1 MRVDARKPMLAVQ
14 LCPNDHPPF
23 LDVCMGHAQALT
35 LCGYR
40 VRTFFF
46 ASEGGAASTGGAAYH
61 RRGGPL
67 APGESLE
74 VVAADG
80 VAEALGAERPELLV
94 AHRYRGY
101 RAGIHLARRLHIANH
116 IAVAHEF
123 GFFARARR
131 RWRRGLLGDGGCRF
145 AGVSDPVAEDIAE
158 AGVPAP
164 LVLPN
169 PLMADRLRADLR
181 SRTDAR
187 AELGLDGQ
195 GFVIGVVGRL
205 HPKKDP
211 GRALRTFERFRQ
223 TWPRARLVFVGDGEL
238 RADLES
244 AAGAGV
250 VFAGF
255 RADGRELLKAFD
267 VVLSCGTAQEAF
279 GLALLEALAADVP
292 VICMDRSGPRF
303 VLGDCATYFDSDDEL
318 LDALQSA
325 AEGSPDDG
333 RGVPQTRLEL
343 FSVEALAARYRRALH
358 TPGTATALC

>member
-1 MRVDARKPMLAVQ
+1 MLAVQ

-23 LDVCMGHAQALT
+23 LDVCMGHARALA

-46 ASEGGAASTGGAAYH
+46 ASKGGADSEGGAASKGGAAY
-61 RRGGPL
+61 RGRGGPL
-67 APGESLE
+67 APGESVE
-74 VVAADG
+74 VVAADS

-145 AGVSDPVAEDIAE
+145 AGVSDPVAEDLAE

-169 PLMADRLRADLR
+169 PLIADHLRASLR

-187 AELGLDGQ
+187 AELGLRAE
-195 GFVIGVVGRL
+195 GFVVGVVGRL

-211 GRALRTFERFRQ
+211 GRALRAFERFRR
-223 TWPRARLVFVGDGEL
+223 TCTRAHLVFVGDGEL
-238 RADLES
+238 REDLERG
-244 AAGAGV
+244 AGAGV

-255 RADGRELLKAFD
+255 RTDGRELLRAFD
-267 VVLSCGTAQEAF
+267 VVLACATEREAF
-279 GLALLEALAADVP
+279 GLALLESLAADVP
-292 VICMDRSGPRF
+292 VICVDRPGPRF
-303 VLGDCATYFDSDDEL
+303 VLGDCATYFDSDDQL
-318 LDALQSA
+318 LHALQST
-325 AEGSPDDG
+325 AEGRPAEG
-333 RGVPQTRLEL
+333 RVEPRTRVEL
-343 FSVEALAARYRRALH
+343 FSVEALAARYRKALH
-358 TPGTATALC
+358 IPGSATALC